1 MAEIIQAIYCDPP
14 IVVARLGGS
23 PTPVVAYSWE
33 ESPNPRNDGDTV
45 IAPEWSLEIL
55 PDGSVSPFKP
65 DSVRFRDGPL
75 IRPVCPFIE
84 VWARLGERGS
94 AESTWR
100 DVPLTETLL
109 ASFGADRSAIS
120 LTVDARNLKA
130 ARRTQDPDLAYGLF
144 PSVSVRGDQHSP
156 VPLLAVSPPGVRQPM
171 IPRDRNIPLGFVQ
184 VLRPRPNPPS
194 PAWPAS
200 IDTDVIRLRFTPG
213 RGQVYGPREATEPTP
228 QSTVPPVPEA
238 NGFLNSRAGWFNSD
252 AQGGGVLQPA
262 DTFDFRGSRAL
273 GVVDD
278 TCESR
283 IEVELR
289 LAATA
294 AAARRLRAHANVLV
308 GPPDWAPDRRPFLSI
323 ADELNDRSADA
334 AARNAELTGAELDK
348 WVEDLFERAYETV
361 SLMNVDH
368 WRRDRGVQLPSGGL
382 TPAPLPGDEVTPA
395 DQAMGRRDPL
405 RNQTLQVPA
414 PSADVPLPLSAHARA
429 RHRSLSA
436 AERLRVLLG
445 ENPERLKQLV
455 RGPFEVARGENSESS
470 TMRMPPFMR
479 QSNGNPLT
487 LAAWQ
492 YELLMT
498 WASQQEAP
506 VAVVTAA
513 APAVRL
519 EPLSRSAAERQREVL
534 ARVNRGR
541 PQ

>member
-45 IAPEWSLEIL
+45 IAPEWSFEIL
-55 PDGSVSPFKP
+55 PDSSVSPFKP

-84 VWARLGERGS
+84 IWARLGERGS

-109 ASFGADRSAIS
+109 ESFGADRSAIRF
-120 LTVDARNLKA
+120 TVDARNLKA
-130 ARRTQDPDLAYGLF
+130 ARRTQDPNLAYGLF

-171 IPRDRNIPLGFVQ
+171 IPRDRNIPVGFVQ
-184 VLRPRPNPPS
+184 VLRPRPNPAS
-194 PAWPAS
+194 PTWPAG

-252 AQGGGVLQPA
+252 AQGGGILQPA
-262 DTFDFRGSRAL
+262 DTFDFRGSSSL

-278 TCESR
+278 TCEGR

-294 AAARRLRAHANVLV
+294 AAARSLRAHANVLV

-334 AARNAELTGAELDK
+334 AARNAELTGPELER

-368 WRRDRGVQLPSGGL
+368 WRQDRGVRLPPSGL
-382 TPAPLPGDEVTPA
+382 TPAPLPGDQMTPA

-405 RNQTLQVPA
+405 R
-414 PSADVPLPLSAHARA
+414 SRWRGARTEI
-429 RHRSLSA
+429 RRRCECRRSCA
-436 AERLRVLLG
+436 
-445 ENPERLKQLV
+445 
-455 RGPFEVARGENSESS
+455 
-470 TMRMPPFMR
+470 
-479 QSNGNPLT
+479 
-487 LAAWQ
+487 
-492 YELLMT
+492 
-498 WASQQEAP
+498 
-506 VAVVTAA
+506 
-513 APAVRL
+513 
-519 EPLSRSAAERQREVL
+519 
-534 ARVNRGR
+534 NRTPTR
-541 PQ
+541 

>member
-1 MAEIIQAIYCDPP
+1 M
-14 IVVARLGGS
+14 ARLARS
-23 PTPVVAYSWE
+23 
-33 ESPNPRNDGDTV
+33 SPN
-45 IAPEWSLEIL
+45 
-55 PDGSVSPFKP
+55 
-65 DSVRFRDGPL
+65 SVRFRDGSL

-84 VWARLGERGS
+84 IWASLGERGS

-100 DVPLTETLL
+100 DVQLTEALL
-109 ASFGADRSAIS
+109 ASFGADRSAIRF
-120 LTVDARNLKA
+120 TVDARNLKV
-130 ARRTQDPDLAYGLF
+130 ARRTQDPNLAYGLF

-156 VPLLAVSPPGVRQPM
+156 VQLLAVSPPGVRQPM
-171 IPRDRNIPLGFVQ
+171 IPRGRNIPLGFVQ
-184 VLRPRPNPPS
+184 VLRPRSNPPS

-213 RGQVYGPREATEPTP
+213 RGQVYGPRQATEPTP

-262 DTFDFRGSRAL
+262 DTFDFRGSRSL

-278 TCESR
+278 TCEGR

-294 AAARRLRAHANVLV
+294 AAARSLRAHANVLV

-334 AARNAELTGAELDK
+334 AARNTELTGAELER

-368 WRRDRGVQLPSGGL
+368 WRQDRGVQLPPSGL
-382 TPAPLPGDEVTPA
+382 TPAPLPGDQVTPA

-414 PSADVPLPLSAHARA
+414 RSDDLPLPLSVHARA

-436 AERLRVLLG
+436 VERLRDVLLS
-445 ENPERLKQLV
+445 NPGRLKQLV
-455 RGPFEVARGENSESS
+455 RGPFEVARGESAELS

-498 WASQQEAP
+498 WASQQEP
-506 VAVVTAA
+506 PTPVVTAA
-513 APAVRL
+513 AAAVRT
-519 EPLSRSAAERQREVL
+519 LSRRAAVRQREVL

>member
-14 IVVARLGGS
+14 IAVARLGGS

-55 PDGSVSPFKP
+55 PDASVGPFKP

-100 DVPLTETLL
+100 DVPLTEALL
-109 ASFGADRSAIS
+109 TSFGADRSAIRF
-120 LTVDARNLKA
+120 TVDARNLKA

-144 PSVSVRGDQHSP
+144 PPLTVRGDQHSP
-156 VPLLAVSPPGVRQPM
+156 VALLAVSPPGVRQPM

-200 IDTDVIRLRFTPG
+200 INTDVIRLRFTPG
-213 RGQVYGPREATEPTP
+213 RGQVYGPPEATEPTP

-252 AQGGGVLQPA
+252 AQGGGVVQPA
-262 DTFDFRGSRAL
+262 DTFDFFGSRSL

-278 TCESR
+278 TCEGR
-283 IEVELR
+283 VEVELR

-294 AAARRLRAHANVLV
+294 AAARSLRAHANVLV

-323 ADELNDRSADA
+323 ADELNDRSADG
-334 AARNAELTGAELDK
+334 AARNVALTGEELDR

-368 WRRDRGVQLPSGGL
+368 WRRERGVQRL
-382 TPAPLPGDEVTPA
+382 TGSRLAPAPIPGDQVTPEN
-395 DQAMGRRDPL
+395 QAMGRQDAL
-405 RNQTLQVPA
+405 RNRTLQVPA
-414 PSADVPLPLSAHARA
+414 RSANLPLPLSAHARE

-436 AERLRVLLG
+436 VDRLRDLLQSDPG
-445 ENPERLKQLV
+445 RLKQLV
-455 RGPFEVARGENSESS
+455 RGPFELEEREDSGRS

-479 QSNGNPLT
+479 QSNANPLT

-506 VAVVTAA
+506 VPVVTAA
-513 APAVRL
+513 APAVR
-519 EPLSRSAAERQREVL
+519 PLSRRAAARQREVL